1 MNRCGFL
8 VGAAGTLAVAVSGC
22 ALVPPIPRRPDPE
35 AADALGWIAHR
46 DGAYALLLPR
56 AEMGQNVAT
65 ALKQVACAE
74 LGADW
79 EAVRV
84 ELQDTARM
92 TLVRATVG
100 SESIRDYAVPL
111 ARACATL
118 RDALAAGRTNGVLEA
133 EERPIA
139 DLRAFASDA
148 ALRRPVGTAPPLE
161 YGADI
166 VTGRPLFAGD
176 VRLEGMLYGRVLRA
190 AASLDHDSAPRRWNA
205 DAGRAVPGLVDIV
218 DDSRLTLARSRGL
231 GLLAAT
237 PAALDRAEAALAV
250 EWAIDTPAPG
260 STLEEA
266 LDIDARLAAGRLA
279 HAVRDDAVDE
289 AGPWDVDLRIDLPF
303 AAHGAIEPRVAVA
316 RPADGGLE
324 VWTGSQDVFY
334 VRDVLARDTGLGRD
348 AIRVRACRIGGGF
361 GARTLCTVEREAT
374 ILALAAGRPV
384 KVQWTRPQELA
395 QGFHRP
401 PVRHRIRARLAGD
414 RLAGWRHGFV
424 SSHILFTGAV
434 LPPWLQRVTDLVAGD
449 GGVARGALPPYRIDR
464 ARIDYDLV
472 RLPVHTG
479 PWRGLGA
486 GPNGLAV
493 DSAIDEAAHAGGAD
507 PLAFRLAHA
516 DDPRLAGVLRR
527 VAAMAGWPAVPD
539 AAPGLRIGR
548 GVGCGIYKE
557 TGYAAVVA
565 EVAVDAAGRVE
576 VTRLWCAPDCGVV
589 VNPDQVRAQCEGNIA
604 WGIGMVLGDRLP
616 VRDGVVAALGFADAP
631 IPVQADVPAMAIE
644 LVPSE
649 APPGG
654 AGETA
659 IVAAPAAVA
668 NAIRAATGLRPQRFP
683 VDPAVLGIG

>member
-348 AIRVRACRIGGGF
+348 AIRVRPAASGGGRRAAPLHRRA
-361 GARTLCTVEREAT
+361 GAT
-374 ILALAAGRPV
+374 ISLSPPPAGQGAV
-384 KVQWTRPQELA
+384 DRPQELA
-395 QGFHRP
+395 QGFHRTAGQA
-401 PVRHRIRARLAGD
+401 RIRARLAGD
-414 RLAGWRHGFV
+414 RLAGWQARLFV
-424 SSHILFTGAV
+424 SS
-434 LPPWLQRVTDLVAGD
+434 QQSCSRD
-449 GGVARGALPPYRIDR
+449 GGTSCPRAAGGHRLSPADGRRARPRRPCRPTRIDR
-464 ARIDYDLV
+464 ARIDYDTSCAC
-472 RLPVHTG
+472 RSTTG
-479 PWRGLGA
+479 PMAPASEPDRTA
-486 GPNGLAV
+486 FSV
-493 DSAIDEAAHAGGAD
+493 FDSAVFDEAAHKAEQIRF
-507 PLAFRLAHA
+507 AFR
-516 DDPRLAGVLRR
+516 PRPSRTIPGWRASPAGSR
-527 VAAMAGWPAVPD
+527 VMAGWRRCRNAGPA
-539 AAPGLRIGR
+539 LRNR
-548 GVGCGIYKE
+548 PRQS
-557 TGYAAVVA
+557 
-565 EVAVDAAGRVE
+565 AAGTLQETAMPQWWRKV
-576 VTRLWCAPDCGVV
+576 
-589 VNPDQVRAQCEGNIA
+589 A
-604 WGIGMVLGDRLP
+604 WT
-616 VRDGVVAALGFADAP
+616 
-631 IPVQADVPAMAIE
+631 Q
-644 LVPSE
+644 
-649 APPGG
+649 PGG
-654 AGETA
+654 S
-659 IVAAPAAVA
+659 
-668 NAIRAATGLRPQRFP
+668 R
-683 VDPAVLGIG
+683 